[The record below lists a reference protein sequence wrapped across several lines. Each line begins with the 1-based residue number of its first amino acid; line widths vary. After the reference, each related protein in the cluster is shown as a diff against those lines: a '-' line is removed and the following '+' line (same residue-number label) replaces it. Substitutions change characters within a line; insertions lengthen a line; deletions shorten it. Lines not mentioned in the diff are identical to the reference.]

1 MSKVT
6 IPLILKVETNGFA
19 GEENFSILQICITD
33 VFARILYSK
42 CYFGQQTDGAQA
54 YNRISQ
60 GELNSWAE
68 RKIISEFMLE
78 RALKNIF
85 AKNTFI
91 VKSKEFYEKYF
102 ESLCL
107 ETPDFLDL
115 QELCLAKTGKRIKVP
130 KDILVP
136 DTAYNDCLCMIS
148 VINQHNLLDLNSEE
162 ELINLEF

>member
-1 MSKVT
+1 MTV
-6 IPLILKVETNGFA
+6 PLILKIETNGFA
-19 GEENFSILQICITD
+19 EEENFSILQICITD
-33 VFARILYSK
+33 IFARILYSK
-42 CYFGQQTDGAQA
+42 CYLGQQTDKAQV

-68 RKIISEFMLE
+68 RKIVSEFMLE

-107 ETPDFLDL
+107 ETPNFLDL
-115 QELCLAKTGKRIKVP
+115 QDLCLAKIGKRLKVSN
-130 KDILVP
+130 DIFVP
-136 DTAYNDCLCMIS
+136 DTAYNDCLCMIGL
-148 VINQHNLLDLNSEE
+148 INKHNLLDLNGEE